1 MVLSALGVRYLETC
15 AAFAVRP
22 GKEVAVL
29 SLERKAKKSKH
40 NAANTNTLVQGKKE
54 TPSV

>member
-1 MVLSALGVRYLETC
+1 MLSALGVRYLETC

-22 GKEVAVL
+22 GKEAAGL
-29 SLERKAKKSKH
+29 SLKRKVKRSKH
-40 NAANTNTLVQGKKE
+40 NASNTNTLVVGKKE